1 MKRNAKTVAP
11 EQNTTYRKVV
21 VTGGLGF
28 IGARVV
34 SQLASMKN
42 VEELVIFDRVTY
54 AADFRRLD
62 YPFSG
67 KNLPI
72 LRGDIRSTSDVYKA
86 LEGSDAVIHLAAE
99 THVPRSIANPELF
112 FDVNVVGTETLLNA
126 ACDLGV
132 KKFIHVSTHQV
143 YGSGR
148 DLVRETA
155 PLRPETPYAT
165 SKATAEEAVMLAAQA
180 GLTATILRPV
190 TTVGAGQHAEKRIP
204 RLVIEAL
211 KRQRLSLESDGR
223 TERSY
228 LPVSDLSDAICQAL
242 SWPSAENLSV
252 YNLGGEER
260 LSDLRVAKK
269 IFDLVGTQTG
279 LRFAK
284 ERGHGET
291 AGRLN
296 DKAIRALGYRQNGSF
311 DGELKALC
319 GAYLSRADR
328 LLQAS

>member
-1 MKRNAKTVAP
+1 MRRDAKPFAP
-11 EQNTTYRKVV
+11 EQNTSFRKVV

-28 IGARVV
+28 VGARVA
-34 SQLASMKN
+34 SRLASMEN

-54 AADFRRLD
+54 AADFRRLG

-67 KNLPI
+67 KSLPI
-72 LRGDIRSTSDVYKA
+72 LRGDIRSVSDVSRA

-99 THVPRSIANPELF
+99 THVPRSIVNPELF

-126 ACDLGV
+126 ARDLGV

-148 DLVRETA
+148 GALKETA

-165 SKATAEEAVMLAAQA
+165 SKAMAEEAVIQAAQT
-180 GLTATILRPV
+180 GLNATILRPV
-190 TTVGAGQHAEKRIP
+190 TTVGAGQHSEKRIP

-211 KRQRLSLESDGR
+211 RRQRLSLEADGR

-228 LPVSDLSDAICQAL
+228 LPVGDLSAAICQL
-242 SWPSAENLSV
+242 LCLPSSENLSV

-260 LSDLRVAKK
+260 LSDLRVAKR
-269 IFDLVGTQTG
+269 IYDLAGARTG
-279 LRFAK
+279 LRFVK
-284 ERGHGET
+284 EQGSGEP
-291 AGRLN
+291 AACLN
-296 DKAIRALGYRQNGSF
+296 DKAIRALGYRQNGFF
-311 DGELKALC
+311 DEELRALY